1 MPGESHGG
9 RNLVGCRLWGCPV
22 SDISDDLAAA
32 IKLHCC
38 IEGKEGRKGEAGRE
52 GGKETKKGREKM

>member
-1 MPGESHGG
+1 M
-9 RNLVGCRLWGCPV
+9 GCRLWGCTV